1 MVHCHSPTKLYKK
14 ILTALYVNV
23 IIHLLLIKTM
33 QKFTDIYKPKYLQL
47 VDIMRREI
55 LSGKLK
61 EGDRL
66 LSENEMKQKYSVS
79 STTVRKCI
87 DILKNDGLIS
97 RYQGVGTF
105 VKAKHV
111 ERSLQKVLSFTKN
124 MEQVGLTP
132 STDVLDKKIITA
144 YGKYIERLELEAGS
158 SILRLKRLRYGS
170 GIPMLLETRY
180 INLKY
185 CHDIISKDLSGSL
198 YQIYERDYG
207 IRLLGAKQHLRIVFL
222 TDKEARLLHCGK
234 STPAYL
240 VTGVTYS
247 ENMIPMEYE
256 ESLYRGDE
264 YEFFVEVGF

>member
-1 MVHCHSPTKLYKK
+1 MD
-14 ILTALYVNV
+14 
-23 IIHLLLIKTM
+23 
-33 QKFTDIYKPKYLQL
+33 KFTDIYKPKYLQL
-47 VDIMRREI
+47 VDIIRGEI

-61 EGDRL
+61 EGDKL
-66 LSENEMKQKYSVS
+66 LSENEMKHQYGVS

-97 RYQGVGTF
+97 RYQGIGTF

-111 ERSLQKVLSFTKN
+111 ERSLKKVLSFTKN

-132 STDVLDKKIITA
+132 STDVLEKLVIKG
-144 YGKYIERLELEAGS
+144 YGKYLERLELEKGT
-158 SILRLKRLRYGS
+158 SILRLRRLRYGS
-170 GIPMLLETRY
+170 GTPLMLETRY
-180 INLKY
+180 INIKY
-185 CHDIISKDLSGSL
+185 CPDIMKKDLSGSL
-198 YQIYERDYG
+198 YRIYEEDYG
-207 IRLLGAKQHLRIVFL
+207 ITLLGAKQHLQIVFL
-222 TDKEARLLHCGK
+222 TDEDAELLHCGK

-247 ENMIPMEYE
+247 DNMWPMEYE

>member
-1 MVHCHSPTKLYKK
+1 LC
-14 ILTALYVNV
+14 VNV
-23 IIHLLLIKTM
+23 IIHLVPNKKM
-33 QKFTDIYKPKYLQL
+33 DKFTDIYKPKYLQL
-47 VDIMRREI
+47 VDIIRGEI

-61 EGDRL
+61 EGDKL
-66 LSENEMKQKYSVS
+66 LSENEMKHQYGVS

-97 RYQGVGTF
+97 RYQGIGTF

-111 ERSLQKVLSFTKN
+111 ERSLKKVLSFTKN

-132 STDVLDKKIITA
+132 STDVLEKLVIKG
-144 YGKYIERLELEAGS
+144 YGKYLERLELEKGT
-158 SILRLKRLRYGS
+158 SILRLRRLRYGS
-170 GIPMLLETRY
+170 GTPLMLETRY
-180 INLKY
+180 INIKY
-185 CHDIISKDLSGSL
+185 CPDIMKKDLSGSL
-198 YQIYERDYG
+198 YRIYEEDYG
-207 IRLLGAKQHLRIVFL
+207 ITLLGAKQHLQIVFL
-222 TDKEARLLHCGK
+222 TDEDAELLHCGK

-247 ENMIPMEYE
+247 DNMWPMEYE

>member
-1 MVHCHSPTKLYKK
+1 M
-14 ILTALYVNV
+14 LTALCVNV
-23 IIHLLLIKTM
+23 IMPLLN
-33 QKFTDIYKPKYLQL
+33 QKPMDRLTEAYKPKYLQL
-47 VDIMRREI
+47 VDIIRRDI

-61 EGDRL
+61 EGDKL
-66 LSENEMKQKYSVS
+66 LSENEMKQRYDVS

-111 ERSLQKVLSFTKN
+111 ERSLKKVLSFTKN

-132 STDVLDKKIITA
+132 STDVLEKKIIV
-144 YGKYIERLELEAGS
+144 GQRKYLERLDLESGA
-158 SILRLKRLRYGS
+158 SILRLKRLRFGN
-170 GIPMLLETRY
+170 GIPMMLETRY
-180 INLKY
+180 INIKY
-185 CHDIISKDLSGSL
+185 CPDIINKDLSGSL
-198 YQIYERDYG
+198 YQIYEEGYG
-207 IRLLGAKQHLRIVFL
+207 ITLLGAKQHLRIIFL
-222 TDKEARLLHCGK
+222 TDDEAGLLHCGK

-247 ENMIPMEYE
+247 DNMWPMEYE